1 MIKGNILKH
10 HRKNSRDRISSS
22 ANLNEA
28 VKFPVP
34 HLCLSAVDTL
44 ICTQDGLEC
53 VPVGDNL
60 AQGRHT
66 LIYGV
71 RPHCVT
77 AQGLL
82 LCTLMDYVGLQGLW
96 KLRRVCVLASPC
108 SRRFQ
113 TMRGA
118 CLVAAVRLWMRHAVQ
133 YQPPGSIRTLTRTS
147 ELLFGLFSLGLFSLI
162 IMLLLL
168 QSHVASFVCR

>member
-1 MIKGNILKH
+1 MRGIRQKNNLLAPIRSNNVIAGNILKRH
-10 HRKNSRDRISSS
+10 IKNTRDGISSG

-34 HLCLSAVDTL
+34 HLCLSATDTL

-60 AQGRHT
+60 ARGRHT

-71 RPHCVT
+71 HPHCVT

-82 LCTLMDYVGLQGLW
+82 LFALMDYAGLRGLW
-96 KLRRVCVLASPC
+96 KLRRVRVLTSPC
-108 SRRFQ
+108 GPRFQ

-118 CLVAAVRLWMRHAVQ
+118 CLGAAVRL
-133 YQPPGSIRTLTRTS
+133 
-147 ELLFGLFSLGLFSLI
+147 
-162 IMLLLL
+162 
-168 QSHVASFVCR
+168 